1 MSKLLMKMVASVAVL
16 GTVGAA
22 NAAFDVAPITAAQTD
37 ALSVVAA
44 LTTLGIAVWGAN
56 YVRRKFFR

>member
-1 MSKLLMKMVASVAVL
+1 MKIAKLLASVAVL

-22 NAAFDVAPITAAQTD
+22 NAAFDVAPITAAQVD
-37 ALSVVAA
+37 ALAVVGA